1 MQDVVAE
8 LRVGV
13 KDLAAED
20 RAGWVP
26 LALSDRV
33 RDLVGLIEAMQV
45 ELVRGLA
52 CWDRATAWAEDGA
65 VTAVAWL
72 KANSVL
78 TGPEAS
84 GLVRLARLYAQHR
97 CVAAALDGGDLTLAK
112 ARLLARAE
120 KNREGLFAECVDGFV
135 DLARTLG
142 NVEIRS
148 GDRPVDRPGRRPAPT
163 RRQQTALDVRGHDRR
178 VGPHRHVRLRR

>member
-1 MQDVVAE
+1 
-8 LRVGV
+8 
-13 KDLAAED
+13 
-20 RAGWVP
+20 
-26 LALSDRV
+26 
-33 RDLVGLIEAMQV
+33 MQV

-52 CWDRATAWAEDGA
+52 GWDRATAWAEDGA

-72 KANSVL
+72 KANSIL

-120 KNREGLFAECVDGFV
+120 RNREGAVRRVRRTGSFN
-135 DLARTLG
+135 LARTLG
-142 NVEIRS
+142 NQS
-148 GDRPVDRPGRRPAPT
+148 SS
-163 RRQQTALDVRGHDRR
+163 VR
-178 VGPHRHVRLRR
+178 